1 MEYFFIIFSTK
12 LCMEEGI
19 TRIGV
24 SLPKNLLDEFDR
36 IIATR
41 GYSSRSEAIRDA
53 IRNYISEYRWLESE
67 RGEVVGVMLVVYDHS
82 VRGVSDMLI
91 DLQHDFHDVITSS
104 THIHLNENQ
113 CLELILV
120 KGKMEKIKG
129 LVDRI
134 SATRGV
140 MNVKLITAVKKL

>member
-1 MEYFFIIFSTK
+1 
-12 LCMEEGI
+12 MEEGI

>member
-1 MEYFFIIFSTK
+1 
-12 LCMEEGI
+12 MEEGI

-36 IIATR
+36 IISTR

-67 RGEVVGVMLVVYDHS
+67 KGEVVGVMVVVYDHN
-82 VRGVSDMLI
+82 VKGVSDIII
-91 DLQHDFHDVITSS
+91 DLQHDYNDIVTSS
-104 THIHLNENQ
+104 THIHLNKDQ

-120 KGKMEKIKG
+120 KGKMDKIRG
-129 LVDRI
+129 LVDRL

-140 MNVKLITAVKKL
+140 LNVKLITAVKKFE

>member
-1 MEYFFIIFSTK
+1 
-12 LCMEEGI
+12 MEENI

-36 IIATR
+36 IIKNR

-53 IRNYISEYRWLESE
+53 IRGYIADYKWLESE
-67 RGEVVGVMLVVYDHS
+67 KGDVIGVLVVVYDHH
-82 VRGVSDMLI
+82 VRGVSDAI
-91 DLQHDFHDVITSS
+91 ISLQHQFADIITSNM
-104 THIHLNENQ
+104 HVHLSEEQ
-113 CLELILV
+113 CLEIIVV
-120 KGKMEKIKG
+120 KGNMEDIKK

-140 MNVKLITAVKKL
+140 LNHKMITAQKEIQ

>member
-1 MEYFFIIFSTK
+1 
-12 LCMEEGI
+12 MEENI

-36 IIATR
+36 IIKNR

-53 IRNYISEYRWLESE
+53 IRGYIADYKWLESE
-67 RGEVVGVMLVVYDHS
+67 KGDVIGVLVVVYDHH
-82 VRGVSDMLI
+82 VRGVSDAI
-91 DLQHDFHDVITSS
+91 ISLQHQFANIITSNM
-104 THIHLNENQ
+104 HVHLSEEQ
-113 CLELILV
+113 CLEIIVV
-120 KGKMEKIKG
+120 KGNMEDIKK

-140 MNVKLITAVKKL
+140 LNHKMITAQKEIQ